1 MRTTSERRCA
11 ASSTAFDLLD
21 LQALSLHGSI
31 MISFPLGLGRN
42 EFGPAVVRVR
52 TAKSAVASYHLL
64 HAHFVGRQTAIVEI
78 ALTSDR
84 APRHL
89 SGLADTKVEQHC
101 HRYGHYDE
109 HELHGSSPIG
119 QLALNVR
126 SEAVPPISS
135 EINARRFTARYPVLP
150 TKRIAHLS
158 TSGDRPGAGFR
169 SGLCR
174 LGVNLDTFGRGDANH
189 SCPLCLQE
197 RPRRWVA
204 AKRRDVP

>member
-1 MRTTSERRCA
+1 MPT
-11 ASSTAFDLLD
+11 
-21 LQALSLHGSI
+21 
-31 MISFPLGLGRN
+31 
-42 EFGPAVVRVR
+42 VVRVR

-64 HAHFVGRQTAIVEI
+64 HAHFVGWQTAIVEI

-109 HELHGSSPIG
+109 YELHGSSPIG

-135 EINARRFTARYPVLP
+135 EIKARRFTAPKPPALP

-158 TSGDRPGAGFR
+158 TSGDCGFGPNSTELAQARMSVSYRIVGSAISGPQLTQEPKLLARKSPSRRYRRPSGAT
-169 SGLCR
+169 SPA
-174 LGVNLDTFGRGDANH
+174 AN
-189 SCPLCLQE
+189 
-197 RPRRWVA
+197 RRQ
-204 AKRRDVP
+204 